1 MTKNEMKERMQ
12 EEAREAYATMN
23 AAAKALGYYYTV
35 RGKMNDFC
43 RNEIKCN
50 LFRVLIE
57 NDGKISG
64 IQFAWDMM
72 FDGQAL
78 VTIKEVEAVSEL
90 EYESFMKEVE
100 KAIEA

>member
-35 RGKMNDFC
+35 RGKMYDFC

-78 VTIKEVEAVSEL
+78 VTIKEAEAVNEL
-90 EYESFMKEVE
+90 EYESLMKEVE

>member
-1 MTKNEMKERMQ
+1 MTKNEMKARMQ

-35 RGKMNDFC
+35 IGKMNDFC
-43 RNEIKCN
+43 RNEIKFN
-50 LFRVLIE
+50 LFRLLIE
-57 NDGKISG
+57 NYGKISG

-78 VTIKEVEAVSEL
+78 VTIEEADAVSKL
-90 EYESFMKEVE
+90 EYDSLMKEVE